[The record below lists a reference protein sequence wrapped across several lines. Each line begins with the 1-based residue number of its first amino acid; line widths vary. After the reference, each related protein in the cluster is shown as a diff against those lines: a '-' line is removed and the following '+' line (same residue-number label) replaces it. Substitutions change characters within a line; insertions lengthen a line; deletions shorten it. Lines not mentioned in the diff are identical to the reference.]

1 MIVLLA
7 RDGKVFGGI
16 ADAEED
22 VMIVIKPEHG
32 TGGSLET
39 SLEVSM
45 VLSVETLRED
55 MTFRLE

>member
-7 RDGKVFGGI
+7 RDGKVFGRI
-16 ADAEED
+16 ADAEEG
-22 VMIVIKPEHG
+22 VMIVTKPEHG
-32 TGGSLET
+32 TGESLET

-55 MTFRLE
+55 MTSRLE